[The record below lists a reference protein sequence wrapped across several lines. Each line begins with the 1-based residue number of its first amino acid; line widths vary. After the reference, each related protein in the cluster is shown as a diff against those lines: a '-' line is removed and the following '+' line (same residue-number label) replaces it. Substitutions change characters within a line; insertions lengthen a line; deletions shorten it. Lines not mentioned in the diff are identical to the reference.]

1 MILSLIFILYS
12 SNLLISLL
20 VIEIISFRLLYFFS
34 ITYSIVLISDF
45 VLIFLFSIFVIEG
58 AIALSGLI
66 VLVSFSGSDYVR
78 SYSFLK
84 L

>member
-1 MILSLIFILYS
+1 VILSLIFILYS

>member
-1 MILSLIFILYS
+1 VILSLIFIIYS

-58 AIALSGLI
+58 AIALYGLI

>member
-1 MILSLIFILYS
+1 MILSLIFIIYS

>member
-1 MILSLIFILYS
+1 MILSLIFIIYS

-58 AIALSGLI
+58 AIALYGLI